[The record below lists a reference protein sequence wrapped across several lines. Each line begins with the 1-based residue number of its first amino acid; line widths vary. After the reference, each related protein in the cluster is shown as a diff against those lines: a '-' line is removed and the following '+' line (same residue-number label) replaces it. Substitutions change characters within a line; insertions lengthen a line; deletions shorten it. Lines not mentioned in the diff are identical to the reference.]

1 MAYASWLDQEIQDL
15 VEIEEAFDT
24 TDDAITY
31 ADIYEYFTQVDKR
44 GRGKLGRK
52 FLLKIN
58 IVILQHQKV
67 ELCQVCGTLIKKKAN
82 KQRHARLWHL

>member
-44 GRGKLGRK
+44 GRGKIGRK
-52 FLLKIN
+52 FLL
-58 IVILQHQKV
+58 
-67 ELCQVCGTLIKKKAN
+67 
-82 KQRHARLWHL
+82 